1 MARKKA
7 GKKKARFGK
16 KSREWRKNKGSGG
29 SNYLNAL
36 PDGIEFFKPK
46 GGKKYTFDIL
56 PYVVKNPE
64 LHPAHEAIN
73 EDGLFWCLP
82 YRLHKNVGPNDLL
95 VVCPK
100 SVGRACC
107 ICDERSEIYND
118 PDRDDDEAKPLN
130 SSARTLFAIKMLK
143 GPEKGNIMIM
153 DISDYCFMEIL
164 EEELDDLPE
173 EYEDFACLVDGYS
186 IEVRFKED
194 SFGKIKFAKASKV
207 NFIERKEDYDE
218 SILEEVPCLDDL
230 ITWPTS
236 EKMEKLFY
244 GADPEETDDEDE
256 DDDDEPK
263 DKKSKKKR
271 TKKEEPEEPD
281 DDDDPDYDITWGDL
295 SEMDHDEL
303 LEVIEHEE
311 LDIDED
317 EADDADEDELRDF
330 IAEELGI
337 KKPIK
342 TKKKKKKA
350 GKVSTKK
357 ERKEKQKGKTKSTKK
372 ALKCP
377 FAYQFGVEFEDHE
390 ECDDE
395 ECELYEQC
403 LEAFE
408 NED

>member
-107 ICDERSEIYND
+107 ICDERAEIYND

-153 DISDYCFMEIL
+153 DISDFCFMEAL

-173 EYEDFACLVDGYS
+173 EYEDFACLEDGFS
-186 IEVRFKED
+186 LEVRFKEE
-194 SFGKIKFAKASKV
+194 SFGTIKFAKASKV
-207 NFIERKEDYDE
+207 SFIERKKDYDE
-218 SILEEVPCLDDL
+218 SILDEVPCLDDL

-244 GADPEETDDEDE
+244 GADPEETNDDDDEDE
-256 DDDDEPK
+256 KPKNKKAKKTRDEESDDDE
-263 DKKSKKKR
+263 DVDV
-271 TKKEEPEEPD
+271 ELEWD
-281 DDDDPDYDITWGDL
+281 DL
-295 SEMDHDEL
+295 VEMDKDDL
-303 LEVIEHEE
+303 LEVIENEE
-311 LDIDED
+311 IDIDED
-317 EADDADEDELRDF
+317 EAEDADEDELRDF
-330 IAEELGI
+330 VAQEMGI

-342 TKKKKKKA
+342 TKSKKGKKKKA
-350 GKVSTKK
+350 STKK
-357 ERKEKQKGKTKSTKK
+357 ERKAKQKGKTKSTKK
-372 ALKCP
+372 ALECP